1 MSAQDFVLRPLH
13 SLLERP
19 FHPGIYLAGASIVPL
34 TAFAL
39 LPAIVLDSFRTN
51 EALRSNFG
59 GVPLKAASYSICL
72 IAFFVARVAASCFLY
87 NYSSLGLACTLAS
100 FFLWPVD
107 VTLASLLCDSNEG
120 GVFTQVVYEG
130 GRLPQKLHALFD
142 KDEAAFVSDP
152 VYDFEKAQCAINSLQ
167 ADLLGHSRFSELA
180 QRLFSLNP
188 MTAQGVLNLIEGDD
202 NKAKYV
208 RFSRTYHPDK
218 FKHDKWL
225 AEALFN
231 LFKSA
236 YECTIKPP
244 ESRSCL
250 AGLLPI

>member
-13 SLLERP
+13 SLLDRP

-39 LPAIVLDSFRTN
+39 LPAIVLDTFNPNAASRPGF
-51 EALRSNFG
+51 F
-59 GVPLKAASYSICL
+59 GVPIKAACYSLTL
-72 IAFFVARVAASCFLY
+72 IAFFVARVAACFFLY
-87 NYSSLGLACTLAS
+87 NGSPLGLAATLAS
-100 FFLWPVD
+100 FFFWPID

-130 GRLPQKLHALFD
+130 GRLPQKLHSLFNT
-142 KDEAAFVSDP
+142 DEAAFVYNP
-152 VYDFEKAQCAINSLQ
+152 LYDFDNAVAAIKPYKME
-167 ADLLGHSRFSELA
+167 LLAHDRFSKVAAEL
-180 QRLFSLNP
+180 FN
-188 MTAQGVLNLIEGDD
+188 MNTVTAQGVLNLVEGDD
-202 NKAKYV
+202 NKAKYM
-208 RFSRTYHPDK
+208 RFSKLYHPDR
-218 FKHDKWL
+218 FSEDKRL
-225 AEALFN
+225 AEALFT

-236 YECTIKPP
+236 YECTIRPP